1 MAQNLVV
8 ALLVAGCLVYVLW
21 TLAPKAPRSRLASKL
36 LTLPLPKLMQK
47 PFIAAVRQ
55 QGGCGSCGTCA
66 GNAASKKLQPHS
78 ASDKATNAS
87 AVVTA
92 PLVFFPRAA
101 GKAVAQR
108 T

>member
-21 TLAPKAPRSRLASKL
+21 TLAPKVPRSRLASKL
-36 LTLPLPKLMQK
+36 VTLPLPKLMQK
-47 PFIAAVRQ
+47 HLAAAARQ

-78 ASDKATNAS
+78 VSDKATNVS

-101 GKAVAQR
+101 GKAAAKR
-108 T
+108 P